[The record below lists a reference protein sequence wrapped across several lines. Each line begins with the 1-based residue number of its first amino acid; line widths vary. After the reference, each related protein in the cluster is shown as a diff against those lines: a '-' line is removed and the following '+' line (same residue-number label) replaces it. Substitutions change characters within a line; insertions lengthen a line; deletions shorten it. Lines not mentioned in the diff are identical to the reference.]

1 MLQILFFSH
10 KSMAFD
16 LGYASSTRFFYDLD
30 SGVVITVGSFLT
42 PRRRFILKW
51 TYPPL
56 GWGLGAALVAW
67 LGVIELDIPT
77 AFVTGFIVGLVH
89 DLALA
94 AFGIP
99 KWGDVQPTDRTSE
112 HYQEDA

>member
-1 MLQILFFSH
+1 MT
-10 KSMAFD
+10 FD
-16 LGYASSTRFFYDLD
+16 LGYASSTRFFCDLN

-67 LGVIELDIPT
+67 LGVIELD
-77 AFVTGFIVGLVH
+77 
-89 DLALA
+89 
-94 AFGIP
+94 
-99 KWGDVQPTDRTSE
+99 TDRRSAATV
-112 HYQEDA
+112 HVHHKRTVDQHVLGLT

>member
-1 MLQILFFSH
+1 MT
-10 KSMAFD
+10 FD
-16 LGYASSTRFFYDLD
+16 LGYASSTRFFCDLN

-56 GWGLGAALVAW
+56 GWGIGAALVAW
-67 LGVIELDIPT
+67 LGVIELDIST

-99 KWGDVQPTDRTSE
+99 KWGDSPYSE
-112 HYQEDA
+112 RGSE